1 MLKSSI
7 TRPTTARNVN
17 HYNLNYD
24 LIIIG
29 AGIHG
34 AAVANAAAHDG
45 YRICVLEQ
53 YDDAALATSSRSS
66 KLIHGGLRYLE
77 SQQFKLV
84 KECLAERAT
93 LLKTAPSLVQLLP
106 FYIPIYRHSKRPC
119 WMITSGLFI
128 YRLLGGGRFK
138 KVPPQQWKSLD
149 GLNTDD
155 LVCVYQYFDAVTDDQ
170 QLTTTIL
177 KQAVSKGAEFKTQ
190 TTVEHIQIENNHVE
204 VYTSNQQTLCSQ
216 LVINAS
222 GPWIN
227 NILATTQPTQ
237 TPLSLDLVQGTH
249 VIIPRSL
256 KAGVYYFEA
265 SDQRVIFAIPW
276 QQHCLLGTTET
287 VFDGNP
293 EQVKPLAEEIDYLLS
308 AWNQTFNDNLNS
320 NDLMDSFAGLRV
332 LPTSDKNAFK
342 RSRDTLIHT
351 DNSEHPHLI
360 SIVGGKLTAHR
371 ATAERVMDMIHREL
385 PGHPRTDTRQLQL
398 PND

>member
-1 MLKSSI
+1 MSD
-7 TRPTTARNVN
+7 
-17 HYNLNYD
+17 YD

-34 AAVANAAAHDG
+34 AAVANAAAHDS
-45 YRICVLEQ
+45 YRVCVLEQ
-53 YDDAALATSSRSS
+53 YADAGLATSSRSS

-77 SQQFKLV
+77 SRQFKLV

-93 LLKTAPSLVQLLP
+93 LLKTAPSLVRLLP

-119 WMITSGLFI
+119 WMIALGLLL
-128 YRLLGGGRFK
+128 YRLLGGGRLK
-138 KVPPQQWKSLD
+138 KIPRQQWETLD
-149 GLNTDD
+149 GLNTDN

-170 QLTTTIL
+170 QLTRVIL
-177 KQAVSKGAEFKTQ
+177 KQAISKGSELKTQ
-190 TTVEHIQIENNHVE
+190 TTVEHIQIENDHVR
-204 VYTSNQQTLCSQ
+204 VYTNNQQTLCAQ

-222 GPWIN
+222 GPWVN
-227 NILATTQPTQ
+227 NILAVTEPSQA
-237 TPLSLDLVQGTH
+237 LLALDLVQGTH

-276 QQHCLLGTTET
+276 KQHCLLGTTET
-287 VFDGNP
+287 VFDGDP

-308 AWNQTFNDNLNS
+308 AWNQTFNDNLRRD
-320 NDLMDSFAGLRV
+320 DLIDAFAGLRV
-332 LPTSDKNAFK
+332 LPKSDKTAFK

-351 DNSEHPHLI
+351 DNPEHPRLI

-371 ATAERVMDMIHREL
+371 ATAERVLDIVHREL
-385 PGHPRTDTRQLQL
+385 PGHPRTDTRHLRL
-398 PND
+398 PEE